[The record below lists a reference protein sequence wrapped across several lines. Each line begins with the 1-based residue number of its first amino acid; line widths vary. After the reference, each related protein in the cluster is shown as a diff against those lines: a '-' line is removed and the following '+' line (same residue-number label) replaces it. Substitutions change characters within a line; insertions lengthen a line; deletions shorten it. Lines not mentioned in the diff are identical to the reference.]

1 MRRTNS
7 FEVVPKSEQADTI
20 LRRLLD
26 ASASLW
32 NQLTYERR
40 QQFFAGESVWDCAN
54 YYDEYVDV
62 LGSATT
68 QQVTRVNDAAWR
80 SFFETVEK
88 ADQEVSPPGYWG
100 NQADGRDLR
109 TYIRNDAYTINWGE
123 RSRLEVPIGSQLK
136 DEYGFGRFERLRV
149 AVRGEPH
156 WQGDQGRLHL
166 TYDDVDETYR
176 AHQSVTVTEAEQ
188 ATPMGTDAAAL
199 DIGANVLVACTTT
212 TGDQYW
218 YSGQEPFRQFRE
230 TTERIGDAKAKLPA
244 GQQTS
249 TRIQRLY
256 RKRSRRRDHAVN
268 ALLRDLV
275 ERLHDDGVETIY
287 HGDLTGVLGEYWSV
301 EANLKARTFWA
312 HRQCLDQLANVC
324 EEYGIEVASLSEA
337 WTSQTCP
344 ECGEREQTR
353 RHRETLTCPCGF
365 EGHADLVASR
375 TLLDQATNTEV
386 RPTARPVRFQWDD
399 HQWYPVEG
407 ATVAP
412 NE

>member
-1 MRRTNS
+1 M
-7 FEVVPKSEQADTI
+7 
-20 LRRLLD
+20 
-26 ASASLW
+26 
-32 NQLTYERR
+32 TYARR
-40 QQFFAGESVWDCAN
+40 QQFFAGESVWDSAD

-68 QQVTRVNDAAWR
+68 Q
-80 SFFETVEK
+80 
-88 ADQEVSPPGYWG
+88 EVSPPGYWG
-100 NQADGRDLR
+100 NQSDGRDLR
-109 TYIRNDAYTINWGE
+109 TYIRNDAYTITWGE
-123 RSRLEVPIGSQLK
+123 RSRLEVPIGGQLK
-136 DEYGFGRFERLRV
+136 DEYGFGQFERLQV

-156 WQGDQGRLHL
+156 WQGEPGRLHL

-176 AHQSVTVTEAEQ
+176 AHQPVTVPEAEQ
-188 ATPMGTDAAAL
+188 TTPTGTDVAAL
-199 DIGANVLVACTTT
+199 DIGANVFVACTTT
-212 TGDQYW
+212 TGAQYW

-230 TTERIGDAKAKLPA
+230 TTERIADAKAKLPA

-249 TRIQRLY
+249 NRIQRLY

-324 EEYGIEVASLSEA
+324 EEYGIEVASTSEA

-344 ECGEREQTR
+344 ECGERERTR
-353 RHRETLTCPCGF
+353 RHRETLRCPCGF

-375 TLLDQATNTEV
+375 TLLEQATNIAV

-399 HQWYPVEG
+399 HQWYPVERDI
-407 ATVAP
+407 VAP